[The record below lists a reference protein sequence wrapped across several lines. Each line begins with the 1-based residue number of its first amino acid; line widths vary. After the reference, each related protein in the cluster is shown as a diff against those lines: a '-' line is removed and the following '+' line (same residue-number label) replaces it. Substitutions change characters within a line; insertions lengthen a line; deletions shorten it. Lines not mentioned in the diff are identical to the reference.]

1 MMGMDALA
9 AKEIRMEAISIAQRL
24 LHTGQGDWLS
34 RYDPEDEEFLP
45 PQMHM
50 AFLRMG
56 IVSHEEGPEGGYLLT
71 PLGLA
76 VADEL
81 NGMMGDAA

>member
-1 MMGMDALA
+1 MSTLA
-9 AKEIRMEAISIAQRL
+9 QKEVRMEAISIAQRL
-24 LHTGQGDWLS
+24 LHTGKGDRLGH
-34 RYDPEDEEFLP
+34 YDPEDEEFLP

-50 AFLRMG
+50 SFLRMG
-56 IVSHEEGPEGGYLLT
+56 IVSHEESPEGGYLLT